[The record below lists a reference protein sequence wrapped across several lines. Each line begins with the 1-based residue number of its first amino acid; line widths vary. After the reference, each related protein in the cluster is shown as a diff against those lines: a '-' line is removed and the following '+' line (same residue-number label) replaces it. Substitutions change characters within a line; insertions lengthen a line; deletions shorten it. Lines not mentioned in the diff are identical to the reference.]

1 MRWMMINLPISKM
14 VDHLLKR
21 LEPCYTLMNTWV
33 TFRYSYERFKGIS
46 CIFWRLK
53 EKDAHHDD
61 PFRRGCYL
69 IHFEFICKVG
79 QPWLH
84 KLSMNQLFRII
95 KLKADGQLRICI
107 YTFPIISKYILSD
120 YSLQLNTRS
129 CCSWVS
135 ACTF

>member
-1 MRWMMINLPISKM
+1 MTLNILKYEVINELRKW
-14 VDHLLKR
+14 LGLT
-21 LEPCYTLMNTWV
+21 YTLMDTLV
-33 TFRYSYERFKGIS
+33 MFRYSYERFKGIS

-61 PFRRGCYL
+61 PFRRGCNL
-69 IHFEFICKVG
+69 IHFKFICKVG

-84 KLSMNQLFRII
+84 KLSMNQLVRII
-95 KLKADGQLRICI
+95 KLKADGQLRFCI

-129 CCSWVS
+129 YSSWVS
-135 ACTF
+135 ARTS